1 MSMSAAAKL
10 VIGIIIF
17 LVGIYWY
24 AAPLFGHNFLSS
36 VFGSTFQDFLVVFG
50 GLFGILL
57 ILLGLL
63 IAWIEAE
70 DIKWEKKEK
79 EEKAKEASKKRGK
92 KK

>member
-1 MSMSAAAKL
+1 MSAAAKL
-10 VIGIIIF
+10 VIGVIIF

-24 AAPLFGHNFLSS
+24 AAPLFGQNFLTG
-36 VFGSTFQDFLVVFG
+36 VFGSTFHDFVIVFG
-50 GLFGILL
+50 GLFGLFL

-79 EEKAKEASKKRGK
+79 QEQAKQPAKKKAKKSK
-92 KK
+92 

>member
-1 MSMSAAAKL
+1 MSAAAKL
-10 VIGIIIF
+10 VIGVIIL

-24 AAPLFGHNFLSS
+24 AAPLFGHNFLNV
-36 VFGSTFQDFLVVFG
+36 VFGSTFHGFVIVFG
-50 GLFGILL
+50 GLFGVFL

-79 EEKAKEASKKRGK
+79 QEQKKEPAKKKAKK
-92 KK
+92 